1 MILIKVIVLI
11 FSLAVMVA
19 IAYVIYI
26 TIDGVRDKKERAEKY
41 KSSLERERV
50 KKEVYNAIIETLGT
64 DEITE
69 KWLKLHNYNWN
80 RYTLNEKIIKERE
93 DLWQVLIQNRKEQ
106 EQSEVLLTNSSGMD
120 IHVEG
125 QCSITAK
132 PRTDKRT

>member
-1 MILIKVIVLI
+1 M
-11 FSLAVMVA
+11 A

-26 TIDGVRDKKERAEKY
+26 TIEGVRDKKERAEKY

-80 RYTLNEKIIKERE
+80 RHTLNEKIIKERE

-106 EQSEVLLTNSSGMD
+106 EQSEVLLTNLNGMA
-120 IHVEG
+120 IHVDG
-125 QCSITAK
+125 ACSITAK
-132 PRTDKRT
+132 PRTGKRT

>member
-26 TIDGVRDKKERAEKY
+26 TIEGVRDKKERAEKY

-80 RYTLNEKIIKERE
+80 RHTLNEKIIKERE
-93 DLWQVLIQNRKEQ
+93 ELWQGLIQSKKEQ
-106 EQSEVLLTNSSGMD
+106 EQKEISLTNLNGMD
-120 IHVEG
+120 IHVDG
-125 QCSITAK
+125 ACSITAK